1 MPLREVHFPPD
12 AVESL
17 SAKEEI
23 LIFFSSRAPETNL
36 LWCPDC
42 VAVEKMIIDTFSS
55 EKGPSAVLVY
65 VGQKSEWKTL
75 DNIFRKEPWKVTAIP
90 TIIKLN
96 SVREEIGRLV
106 DGQNVISEELS
117 SFIQ

>member
-1 MPLREVHFPPD
+1 MPLREVQFPSD
-12 AVESL
+12 AKSFG
-17 SAKEEI
+17 SGKEKI
-23 LIFFSSRAPETNL
+23 LVFFSSRVPETNL

-42 VAVEKMIIDTFSS
+42 VAVEKLIIDTFDSDQ
-55 EKGPSAVLVY
+55 GPSGVLVY

-96 SVREEIGRLV
+96 NAGEEIGRLV
-106 DGQNVISEELS
+106 DGQNLISEELS